1 MKTQIKL
8 KIIKI
13 LRIAKRLRHG
23 VCLLSIGSIGL
34 IAADM
39 SAKSILDSMTMV
51 MQPISS
57 QGRMEQE
64 IITSS
69 DIKRVFTFN
78 YFSEEKGK
86 NVLIRYIEPRKV
98 RHNAFLIKNNGE
110 DIWVYFPRTRRV
122 RKLASHAKK
131 QKAQG
136 SDFSY
141 EDFSGSEEWKTDYR
155 VKQILSGERE
165 NYLLTLTPKIDVETS
180 YDSLKIYINKLNY
193 YPDRMLYY
201 QDEILLKTLHFQDVQ
216 DIQGIPTAM
225 SMRMEN
231 HAEDSQT
238 TMSILEMEYNVVFDE
253 GFFTERN
260 LKK

>member
-1 MKTQIKL
+1 MKSHRIF
-8 KIIKI
+8 KIVQAIIYFI
-13 LRIAKRLRHG
+13 LGINSVVLFGAD
-23 VCLLSIGSIGL
+23 LS
-34 IAADM
+34 ART
-39 SAKSILDSMTMV
+39 ILDSMTMI
-51 MQPISS
+51 MQPNSS
-57 QGRMEQE
+57 QGKMEQE

-69 DIKRVFTFN
+69 NIKRVFTFN

-86 NVLIRYIEPRKV
+86 NVLIRYMEPRKV
-98 RHNAFLIKNNGE
+98 RHNAFLIKNSGE

-141 EDFSGSEEWKTDYR
+141 EDFSGSEEWKTDYQ
-155 VKQILSGERE
+155 VKQRPSGERK
-165 NYLLTLTPKIDVETS
+165 NYLLILTTKIGAETS
-180 YDSLKIYINKLNY
+180 YDSLMIYVNKLNY

-201 QDEILLKTLHFQDVQ
+201 QDGIHLKTLNFQDVKE
-216 DIQGIPTAM
+216 IQGIPTAM
-225 SMRMEN
+225 SMFMEN
-231 HAEDSQT
+231 HVEESQT
-238 TMSILEMEYNVVFDE
+238 TMRILEMKYDVIFDD

>member
-1 MKTQIKL
+1 MIS
-8 KIIKI
+8 KIELILMKI
-13 LRIAKRLRHG
+13 LRTAKRSWH
-23 VCLLSIGSIGL
+23 VICLLSIGSVRL

-39 SAKSILDSMTMV
+39 SAKSILDSMTLV

-57 QGRMEQE
+57 QGQMEQE

-131 QKAQG
+131 QKAHG

-155 VKQILSGERE
+155 VKQILSSERK
-165 NYLLTLTPKIDVETS
+165 NYLLILTPKIDIETS
-180 YDSLKIYINKLNY
+180 YDSLMIYVDKLNY

-201 QDEILLKTLHFQDVQ
+201 HDGIHLKTLHFQDVQ
-216 DIQGIPTAM
+216 VIQGITTAM

-231 HAEDSQT
+231 HVEDSQT
-238 TMSILEMEYNVVFDE
+238 TMSILDMKYNVVFDQ

>member
-1 MKTQIKL
+1 MKTQLELKL
-8 KIIKI
+8 MKI

-57 QGRMEQE
+57 QGKMEQE

-98 RHNAFLIKNNGE
+98 RHNAFLIKNN
-110 DIWVYFPRTRRV
+110 
-122 RKLASHAKK
+122 
-131 QKAQG
+131 
-136 SDFSY
+136 
-141 EDFSGSEEWKTDYR
+141 
-155 VKQILSGERE
+155 
-165 NYLLTLTPKIDVETS
+165 
-180 YDSLKIYINKLNY
+180 
-193 YPDRMLYY
+193 
-201 QDEILLKTLHFQDVQ
+201 
-216 DIQGIPTAM
+216 
-225 SMRMEN
+225 
-231 HAEDSQT
+231 
-238 TMSILEMEYNVVFDE
+238 
-253 GFFTERN
+253 
-260 LKK
+260 

>member
-1 MKTQIKL
+1 MKSY
-8 KIIKI
+8 KISKTVQAIFYLI
-13 LRIAKRLRHG
+13 LGINSVVLFG
-23 VCLLSIGSIGL
+23 
-34 IAADM
+34 ADL
-39 SAKSILDSMTMV
+39 SAKTILDSMTMV

-57 QGRMEQE
+57 QGKMEQE

-69 DIKRVFTFN
+69 NIKRVFTFN
-78 YFSEEKGK
+78 YYSEEKGK
-86 NVLIRYIEPRKV
+86 NVLFRYIEPRKV

-141 EDFSGSEEWKTDYR
+141 ENFSGSEEWKTDYR
-155 VKQILSGERE
+155 VKLRLSGERKK
-165 NYLLTLTPKIDVETS
+165 YLLTLISKIDAETS
-180 YDSLKIYINKLNY
+180 YDSLKIYVNKLNY